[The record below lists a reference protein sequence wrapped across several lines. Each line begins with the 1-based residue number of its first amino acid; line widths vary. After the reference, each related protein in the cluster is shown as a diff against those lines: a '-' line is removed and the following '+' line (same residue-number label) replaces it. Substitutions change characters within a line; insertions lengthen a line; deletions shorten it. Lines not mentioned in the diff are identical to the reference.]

1 MSQMKEDASLL
12 VQESLQETVYRLEET
27 RLGFRKSSAEET
39 RKALNWILGRQGL
52 KYSYRG
58 LFAPTEKDMAEG
70 LQTLTGEQFPGRNAL
85 SRHILGEE
93 ALRAIILW
101 NRSSDPAAVKA
112 LKAYEKIVNLSED
125 GTFCCYNCTIA
136 FLRTLTAAKVGNW
149 SETLYKEIGKI
160 RKKRTSNGRWHG
172 FPFFY
177 TLLALS
183 EIDVP
188 SAKDELQHASN
199 AAKKLIKKYKQK
211 DDRTSCF
218 RTLALEA
225 SINAL

>member
-1 MSQMKEDASLL
+1 MKEDASLL
-12 VQESLQETVYRLEET
+12 IQESLQETVYRLEET
-27 RLGFRKSSAEET
+27 RLGFRKSPAEET
-39 RKALNWILGRQGL
+39 QTALNWILGRQGL

-58 LFAPTEKDMAEG
+58 LFAPTENDMTEG
-70 LQTLTGEQFPGRNAL
+70 LQTLTGERFSGRTAL

-93 ALRAIILW
+93 ALRTVVLW
-101 NRSSDPAAVKA
+101 NRSSDPAAVEA
-112 LKAYEKIVNLSED
+112 LRGYEKIVNLSVD
-125 GTFCCYNCTIA
+125 GTFCCYNCAIA
-136 FLRTLTAAKVGNW
+136 FLRTLTVAKVGNW
-149 SETLYKEIGKI
+149 SETLDKGIDKI
-160 RKKRTSNGRWHG
+160 RKTRIPNGRWHG

-183 EIDVP
+183 EMDVP

-211 DDRTSCF
+211 DDRTSRF
-218 RTLALEA
+218 RALALEA

>member
-27 RLGFRKSSAEET
+27 RLGFRKSSSEET
-39 RKALNWILGRQGL
+39 QKALNWILGKQGL

-58 LFAPTEKDMAEG
+58 LFAPTEKDMTEG
-70 LQTLTGEQFPGRNAL
+70 FQTLTGEQFLGRNAL

-93 ALRAIILW
+93 TLRAVILW

-112 LKAYEKIVNLSED
+112 LKAYEKIVNLSVD
-125 GTFCCYNCTIA
+125 GTFCCYNCATA
-136 FLRTLTAAKVGNW
+136 FLRTLVAAKVGNW
-149 SETLYKEIGKI
+149 SETLDKGIGKL
-160 RKKRTSNGRWHG
+160 RKERTSNGRWHG
-172 FPFFY
+172 YSFYY

-183 EIDVP
+183 EMDVP
-188 SAKDELQHASN
+188 STKDELQHASN
-199 AAKKLIKKYKQK
+199 AAKKLIRKYEQK
-211 DDRTSCF
+211 DDRTSRF

>member
-1 MSQMKEDASLL
+1 MKEDASLL
-12 VQESLQETVYRLEET
+12 IQESLQETVYRQEET
-27 RLGFRKSSAEET
+27 RLGFRKNSAEET
-39 RKALNWILGRQGL
+39 QTALNWILGRQGL

-58 LFAPTEKDMAEG
+58 LFAPTENDMTEG
-70 LQTLTGEQFPGRNAL
+70 LQTLTGERFSGRPAL

-93 ALRAIILW
+93 ALRTVVLW

-112 LKAYEKIVNLSED
+112 LRGYEKIVNLSVD

-136 FLRTLTAAKVGNW
+136 FLRTLTVAKVGNW
-149 SETLYKEIGKI
+149 PETLDKGIDKI
-160 RKKRTSNGRWHG
+160 RKTRISNGRWHG

-183 EIDVP
+183 EMDVP

-211 DDRTSCF
+211 DDRTSRF
-218 RTLALEA
+218 RTLG
-225 SINAL
+225 